1 MLDTHPARDPERLPT
16 AARTNERRILVV
28 ANQTAT
34 SAALI
39 EDLCARADSGPLRV
53 HLVVPAL
60 NSRLR
65 HWLSDVDDALSVA
78 RRRAEET
85 MAVLASR
92 GLTTSAEVGD
102 SVPLLAIEDALSEFA
117 ADEIVICTLPP
128 TQSHWLEQDLVDRAR
143 VRFGVQVSHLVVE
156 ERVPRPAL
164 KISRPRSRSAD
175 PSAHGATTARARSLR
190 G

>member
-1 MLDTHPARDPERLPT
+1 MLDTPPTREPERLAT
-16 AARTNERRILVV
+16 AARAHARRILVV

-39 EDLCARADSGPLRV
+39 EELSARAGRGPLRV

-65 HWLSDVDDALSVA
+65 HWLSDIDDALSVA

-92 GLTTSAEVGD
+92 GMTISAEVGD

-156 ERVPRPAL
+156 ERVTPPAL
-164 KISRPRSRSAD
+164 RISRSRSRSAG
-175 PSAHGATTARARSLR
+175 PSAHGATRARARSLR